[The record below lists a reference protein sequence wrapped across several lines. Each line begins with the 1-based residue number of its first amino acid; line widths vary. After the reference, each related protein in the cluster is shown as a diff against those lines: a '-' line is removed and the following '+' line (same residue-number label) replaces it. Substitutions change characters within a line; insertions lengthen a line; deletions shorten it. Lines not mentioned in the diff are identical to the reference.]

1 MAKVNKLPAAKEVKE
16 EWKKGGI
23 RMVSGQRNERR
34 NQSDKTWIIDPAFK
48 IDGAAL
54 GNLLKVADFEKW
66 SSFK

>member
-1 MAKVNKLPAAKEVKE
+1 MVRRQRE
-16 EWKKGGI
+16 ERG
-23 RMVSGQRNERR
+23 
-34 NQSDKTWIIDPAFK
+34 NQSDETWIIEPTPPPPSK

>member
-1 MAKVNKLPAAKEVKE
+1 MVRRQRKER
-16 EWKKGGI
+16 G
-23 RMVSGQRNERR
+23 
-34 NQSDKTWIIDPAFK
+34 NQSDETWIIEPPHPPPSPSK